1 RLTNKGESTMK
12 NLCIALLVIL
22 ALSVSVLAETWKNVP
37 LVDSMCAAKVK
48 ENPDKHPTK
57 CAIKCADGGYGII
70 AGDGK
75 FLKFDEDGN
84 AKALAALK
92 ATKKENSLRATVTGD
107 LSGDTIKVKSVSLD

>member
-1 RLTNKGESTMK
+1 MK
-12 NLCIALLVIL
+12 KLSIGLLVIL
-22 ALSVSVLAETWKNVP
+22 ALSVAAWAETWKNVT

-48 ENPDKHPTK
+48 EDPDKHTTK

-70 AGDGK
+70 ASDGK

-92 ATKKENSLRATVTGD
+92 ATKKESNLRATVAGER
-107 LSGDTIKVKSVSLD
+107 SGDTIKVKSVSLD